1 MSNPPKKKPIP
12 VLFVIGLAGAGRSVV
27 LKTLEDLG
35 YETVDNMPLFLV
47 PKVLLDGKAQ
57 ERPLAFSFDLR
68 SRYFSVPSV
77 LELLADLK
85 ARDTSYHFLFLE
97 SDDNVIERRYRETRR
112 HHPLS
117 NGQPLSQAMLE
128 ERRLLAPL
136 KEVADHVLD
145 TSLLNPIELK
155 AMVRKLFG
163 FETQKPVIFEI
174 LSFSFVGGIPRE
186 ANLVFDMRFLKN
198 PHYDPELQS
207 LTGCDESVQSFLLSL
222 PLFHA
227 FRDHLIAMLTDMLP
241 CIEAEGRGMFVIA
254 FGCSGGRDRSVA
266 MAESIQKW
274 MLNEGF
280 YAQIHHRE
288 LDF

>member
-1 MSNPPKKKPIP
+1 MNLSKKKHTP

-47 PKVLLDGKAQ
+47 SSVLEDDQSA
-57 ERPLAFSFDLR
+57 RCPLAFSFDLR
-68 SRYFSVPSV
+68 SRYFSVPLV

-85 ARDTSYHFLFLE
+85 ARGVAYQFVFLD

-117 NGQPLSQAMLE
+117 DGKPLAQAITK
-128 ERRLLAPL
+128 ERKLLAPL
-136 KEVADHVLD
+136 KEVANHALD

-163 FETQKPVIFEI
+163 FEAQKPVIFEV
-174 LSFSFVGGIPRE
+174 LSFSFVGGIPRQS
-186 ANLVFDMRFLKN
+186 NLVFDMRFLKN
-198 PHYDPELQS
+198 PHYDPDLQS
-207 LTGCDESVQSFLLSL
+207 LTGCDQAVQDFLETL
-222 PLFHA
+222 PLFRS
-227 FRDHLIAMLTDMLP
+227 FRDQVAGMLSLMLP
-241 CIEAEGRGMFVIA
+241 SVEAEGRGMFVIA
-254 FGCSGGRDRSVA
+254 FGCSGGRHRSVA
-266 MAESIQKW
+266 MAEVIQKW
-274 MLNEGF
+274 MLDQGVH
-280 YAQIHHRE
+280 AQIHHRE